1 MSGSAPDRQRHEEI
15 RFETSDVRAR
25 PILLGT
31 AGIGALALASFLAM
45 WGLFHALAD
54 REARE
59 SAQPNPLAE
68 RYGRRQPP
76 EPRLQT
82 HPRDD
87 LLALQR
93 SGVSS
98 VKTSKLI
105 VEFWMPA
112 IQLDGFFK
120 KRFRHHCKKLRRV
133 GGPVGINRGG
143 PVMRNSI
150 NQLLIFMCYKVNVQ
164 CLLIIN
170 QLVDSN

>member
-93 SGVSS
+93 SEQAV
-98 VKTSKLI
+98 
-105 VEFWMPA
+105 
-112 IQLDGFFK
+112 LDGYGWID
-120 KRFRHHCKKLRRV
+120 RERGTVRIPVERAMEILARRGLPARIV
-133 GGPVGINRGG
+133 LPERE
-143 PVMRNSI
+143 S
-150 NQLLIFMCYKVNVQ
+150 
-164 CLLIIN
+164 
-170 QLVDSN
+170 DD